1 MAFQVNTNVSA
12 LNAAAQGTFTQYN
25 MKNSLEKLSSGLRI
39 NKAADDSS
47 GMTIAD
53 SLRSQASALGQA
65 IRNTN
70 DGMGIIQIAD
80 KAMDEQLKILD
91 TIKVK
96 AVQAGQDGQSTQSRQ
111 AIQAD
116 IKRLIEGLDNIG
128 NTTTYNGLALLS
140 GSFSNKEFQVGAY
153 SNQTIKASI
162 GAAVSNKIGQ
172 VRLETGQNVTAT
184 GEVKLKFVNVDGVND
199 VELESVKISS
209 SAGTGLGALVE
220 VINKNSD
227 KIGVRATANVIT
239 TSDSAIKAG
248 SLGNVIL
255 NGFSIGD
262 IVDIKDND
270 SDGRLVQAINAATM
284 DTGVEAYTDNL
295 GRLNLRSTDGRGIQF
310 STTGAV
316 GQAQQQGQQNQQG
329 QQQATDVAINT
340 VNGGKTIT
348 AAQDIISGGNWNLGR
363 LSLVRTDA
371 RDIVVSGTN
380 ISATGYCTG
389 QTDAEV
395 TVNLRDVTGSFDKD
409 IRSASGGN
417 FNGTLAK
424 EDRNLG
430 AGVTSLRGAM
440 VTMDIAESATK
451 ILDRIRADLGSVQG
465 QMVSTVNNITI
476 TQVNVKAAES
486 QIREVDFAAESSE
499 FSKLNILAQS
509 GSYALSQANA
519 VQQNILRLLN

>member
-227 KIGVRATANVIT
+227 KTGVRATANVIT

-262 IVDIKDND
+262 IVGIKDND

-316 GQAQQQGQQNQQG
+316 GQAQQQGQGQQQQG
-329 QQQATDVAINT
+329 QATDVAINT

-380 ISATGYCTG
+380 ISATGYGTG
-389 QTDAEV
+389 QTVAEA

>member
-1 MAFQVNTNVSA
+1 MAFQVNTNINA

-128 NTTTYNGLALLS
+128 NTTTYNGMALLS
-140 GSFSNKEFQVGAY
+140 GSFTNKEFQVGAY

-162 GAAVSNKIGQ
+162 GATTSNKIGQ

-209 SAGTGLGALVE
+209 SAGTGLGTLVE

-227 KIGVRATANVIT
+227 KTGIRATANVIT
-239 TSDSAIKAG
+239 TSDEAIKAG
-248 SLGNVIL
+248 SLGGVIL

-262 IVDIKDND
+262 IIGIKDND
-270 SDGRLVQAINAATM
+270 SDGRLVQAINATTM

-316 GQAQQQGQQNQQG
+316 AQQGQG
-329 QQQATDVAINT
+329 QQQAGTLAIEN
-340 VNGGKTIT
+340 VNGGKSIMGTT
-348 AAQDIISGGNWNLGR
+348 TGGGNWNLGR
-363 LSLVRTDA
+363 LSMVRTDA
-371 RDIVVSGTN
+371 RDIVVSGTG
-380 ISATGYCTG
+380 ISATGYGAG
-389 QTDAEV
+389 QIVAEE

-417 FNGTLAK
+417 FNGVLVQ
-424 EDRNLG
+424 EERNLG

-440 VTMDIAESATK
+440 VTMDIAESAQK
-451 ILDRIRADLGSVQG
+451 ILDKIRADLGSVQG